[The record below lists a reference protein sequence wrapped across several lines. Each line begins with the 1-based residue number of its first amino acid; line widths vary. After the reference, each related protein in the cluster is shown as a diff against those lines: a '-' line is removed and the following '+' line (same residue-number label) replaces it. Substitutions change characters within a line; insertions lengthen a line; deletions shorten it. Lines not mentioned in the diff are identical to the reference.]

1 MSDDPEQQAPGRET
15 AAPGATR
22 MGMLAGLTS
31 VSMALAV
38 GVAVL
43 ISALREQLPRI
54 EGLNYRFI
62 QISLVILVVAF
73 SLYSFE
79 RERSLRKLSSDLV
92 SHRIESARLSARLE
106 LLHEVQRERD
116 TVAAILLASGDGIC
130 VVDPHLRI
138 ARANPALQDMT
149 GVTEYR
155 AKGLRC
161 EELFG
166 CRQAGAGAV
175 AADNRYDWAPE
186 AANSPNQSGKL
197 ACGASCPFEQVIMTG
212 EALRDHVFAV
222 RSEERPP
229 VWISG
234 AFAPVKDPDGR
245 IAFAVGSLRD
255 VTRARELEI
264 MQGDFVSIVSHELR
278 GPLTSMKGFIR
289 SLVRGGDMPLDTRRE
304 FLQTMDAQTDR
315 LNELVEDLLAVGRI
329 ESRRLKL
336 TLTDVDLEAVT
347 EKLAAELRTKWPERT
362 ITIETD
368 PTLPTVRADPD
379 AVHEVLSNLLDNALK
394 YSPAQSEVKIVL
406 GHDKDE
412 AEVAVEDFGPGM
424 RPEEVTH
431 LFDKFRRLVAPETRD
446 AGGSGL
452 GLYIVKHMTEAHG
465 GTVVVTSTPGLGS
478 TFSVRLPFKGPL
490 TR

>member
-1 MSDDPEQQAPGRET
+1 MSDDPEQQRKDREL
-15 AAPGATR
+15 AAPRATR

-54 EGLNYRFI
+54 DGLNYRFI
-62 QISLVILVVAF
+62 QVSLVILVVAF

-79 RERSLRKLSSDLV
+79 RERSLRKLSGDLV
-92 SHRIESARLSARLE
+92 AHRIDSARLSARLE
-106 LLHEVQRERD
+106 LLHEVQKERD
-116 TVAAILLASGDGIC
+116 TVAAILLASADGIC
-130 VVDPHLRI
+130 VVDPHRRI
-138 ARANPALQDMT
+138 VRSNPALQEMT

-166 CRQAGAGAV
+166 CRQG
-175 AADNRYDWAPE
+175 D
-186 AANSPNQSGKL
+186 KL
-197 ACGASCPFEQVIMTG
+197 TCGVSCPFEEVTITG
-212 EALRDHVFAV
+212 ETLKDHVFHA
-222 RSEERPP
+222 RIEERPP

-234 AFAPVKDPDGR
+234 VFAPVKDVEGR

-255 VTRARELEI
+255 VTRARELEM

-278 GPLTSMKGFIR
+278 GPLTAMKGFIR
-289 SLVRGGDMPLDTRRE
+289 SLVRGGDMPAETRRE

-336 TLTDVDLEAVT
+336 ALTDVDLEAVT
-347 EKLAAELRTKWPERT
+347 SKLAAELRTKWPDRA
-362 ITIETD
+362 IAVETD

-379 AVHEVLSNLLDNALK
+379 AVHEILGNLLDNALK

-406 GHDKDE
+406 GHDKDA
-412 AEVAVEDFGPGM
+412 AEVSIEDFGSGL

-431 LFDKFRRLVAPETRD
+431 LFDKFRRLVSPETRD

-478 TFSVRLPFKGPL
+478 TFSIRLPFRGPVS
-490 TR
+490 R

>member
-1 MSDDPEQQAPGRET
+1 MNSMSDDPEHQPTGREPT
-15 AAPGATR
+15 PGATR
-22 MGMLAGLTS
+22 MGMLAGLIS

-43 ISALREQLPRI
+43 ISALREQLPPI

-73 SLYSFE
+73 SFYSFE
-79 RERSLRKLSSDLV
+79 RERSLRRLSGDLF
-92 SHRIESARLSARLE
+92 SHRIESARLTARLE
-106 LLHEVQRERD
+106 LLHEVQKERD
-116 TVAAILLASGDGIC
+116 TVAAILLASADGIC
-130 VVDPHLRI
+130 VVDPHLRL
-138 ARANPALQDMT
+138 ARMNPALQDMT

-155 AKGLRC
+155 ATGRRC

-166 CRQAGAGAV
+166 CRQAGAG
-175 AADNRYDWAPE
+175 D
-186 AANSPNQSGKL
+186 KL
-197 ACGASCPFEQVIMTG
+197 ACGASCPFEQVVMTG
-212 EALRDHVFAV
+212 ETLRDYVFSV
-222 RSEERPP
+222 RRQERPP

-234 AFAPVKDPDGR
+234 AFAPVKDADGR
-245 IAFAVGSLRD
+245 IAFAIGSLRD

-278 GPLTSMKGFIR
+278 GPLTAMKGFIR
-289 SLVRGGDMPLDTRRE
+289 SLVRGGDMPLETRRE

-329 ESRRLKL
+329 ESHRLKL

-347 EKLAAELRTKWPERT
+347 AKLAAELRTKWPERT
-362 ITIETD
+362 ITIDTD

-379 AVHEVLSNLLDNALK
+379 AVDDILSNLLENALK
-394 YSPAQSEVKIVL
+394 YSPAESEVKILL
-406 GHDKDE
+406 GHDKDS
-412 AEVAVEDFGPGM
+412 AEIAVEDFGTGM

-478 TFSVRLPFKGPL
+478 TFSVRLPFRGPP
-490 TR
+490 T